1 MSIFANRLVIVS
13 EVFADNLEYKFMLI
27 RSALHNYS
35 FVSMDTEF
43 PSTIFKLDKK
53 IVQLGNP
60 EINYRFMKVNVDVMK
75 IIQLGLTLSD
85 FQGNLSDF
93 ITPFYY
99 IWEFN
104 FKDFDIEIDHY
115 DKENKEKGIYSRD
128 FGMMV
133 LFSGLCFGELTW
145 ITFHNAY
152 DFGFL
157 LKILTQHS
165 LPSNLKSFMRHLT
178 YYFGYRIFSIKYN
191 SKIFNLHGG
200 LEKVAKTLNITRI
213 AGLSHQA
220 GSDSHFIIHC
230 FMQIKNMKAF
240 KQCNQKLLVLALY
253 GLV

>member
-1 MSIFANRLVIVS
+1 
-13 EVFADNLEYKFMLI
+13 MLI
-27 RSALHNYS
+27 RSALHNS

-43 PSTIFKLDKK
+43 P
-53 IVQLGNP
+53 
-60 EINYRFMKVNVDVMK
+60 
-75 IIQLGLTLSD
+75 
-85 FQGNLSDF
+85 
-93 ITPFYY
+93 
-99 IWEFN
+99 
-104 FKDFDIEIDHY
+104 DFDIEKDRY
-115 DKENKEKGIYSRD
+115 DKESIELLKYQGIDFMRNKEKCIYSRD

-157 LKILTQHS
+157 LKFLTQHS

-178 YYFGYRIFSIKYN
+178 YYFGYRIFAIKYN

-200 LEKVAKTLNITRI
+200 LEKVAKTLNVTRI

-220 GSDSHFIIHC
+220 GSDSHFILHC
-230 FMQIKNMKAF
+230 FIQIKNMKAF